1 MKKKNQTLHDLSIAI
16 NESYSSYSF
25 VETSMTLSNESQ
37 NYLSQRL
44 KITKE
49 ALHRL
54 FELDI
59 HSINYNDGLKVTFS
73 NDDWVLCRPSGTEP
87 VIRIYAE
94 STDTNQATI
103 YCNQMKA
110 LLSDASVF
118 E

>member
-1 MKKKNQTLHDLSIAI
+1 MVFNAMKPRLGLNILPFLSAADNKNKLSIGVESSGGFSISYHTYDKCGFLPILIILGIMKKKNQTLHDLSIAI

-54 FELDI
+54 FELI
-59 HSINYNDGLKVTFS
+59 S
-73 NDDWVLCRPSGTEP
+73 
-87 VIRIYAE
+87 
-94 STDTNQATI
+94 
-103 YCNQMKA
+103 
-110 LLSDASVF
+110 LL
-118 E
+118 